1 MFISEENTGRVDYV
15 IKALEELVC
24 ITETWT
30 GSRVRIKIR
39 YISRDRF
46 NEGFEEE
53 LDLQKYVKQVLDV
66 VVDLLKDRVDVKKS
80 PSKKETA
87 CPG

>member
-1 MFISEENTGRVDYV
+1 MSV
-15 IKALEELVC
+15 IFCCKA
-24 ITETWT
+24 WT